1 MLINVCFLPAALALF
16 TFVWLASK
24 IVGMNTDKAAPEGEG
39 PGTEEP
45 AAKYLDVLQH
55 GPGGA
60 AEAKE
65 AQKALRHAYMKAFG
79 QRAKL
84 ARGSREVSEVAAA
97 IGVHRNTIWNIE
109 RGETL
114 PDVFELQ
121 LMAKVYGVAPESLA
135 GECPSGNAGPM
146 PSAPR
151 SVEALELGAYIY
163 VPHFDVSVSAGPG
176 AFHSIERVIAM
187 RPFDAGYIRGDLGIQ
202 HHALALCTVIGRSA
216 LPELKPR
223 DTVMVDLRDRS
234 VAQEGLHV
242 VRLDDALML
251 KKLQRLPGKVLR
263 VSSSNQEYEPFE
275 ISGFEESQRDFE
287 VIGRVRWSG
296 VTYH

>member
-1 MLINVCFLPAALALF
+1 MRF
-16 TFVWLASK
+16 FVAGPK
-24 IVGMNTDKAAPEGEG
+24 IVGMNTDKAAPDGDQPEAG
-39 PGTEEP
+39 EP

-55 GPGGA
+55 GPGSGA
-60 AEAKE
+60 EIKE
-65 AQKALRHAYMKAFG
+65 AQKALRQAYMRGFG

-84 ARGSREVSEVAAA
+84 ARGSLEVSEVAAA

-121 LMAKVYGVAPESLA
+121 LLARVYGVAPETLV
-135 GECPSGNAGPM
+135 GEYPGGSTGPM
-146 PSAPR
+146 PTAPR
-151 SVEALELGAYIY
+151 SVQALELGAYIY

-176 AFHSIERVIAM
+176 AFQAIERVIAM
-187 RPFDAGYIRGDLGIQ
+187 RPFDAGFIRGDLGIQ
-202 HHALALCTVIGRSA
+202 HNALALCTVIGHSA

-234 VAQEGLHV
+234 VAHEGLHV
-242 VRLDDALML
+242 VRLDDALIL

-263 VSSSNQEYEPFE
+263 VSSSNPDYAPFE
-275 ISGFEESQRDFE
+275 ITGFEESQRDFE

-296 VTYH
+296 VTYY

>member
-1 MLINVCFLPAALALF
+1 L
-16 TFVWLASK
+16 WLGYK
-24 IVGMNTDKAAPEGEG
+24 IVGMNTDGAAPADEGQEVN
-39 PGTEEP
+39 EP
-45 AAKYLDVLQH
+45 AAKYLAVLQH
-55 GPGGA
+55 GPGSA

-65 AQKALRHAYMKAFG
+65 AQKALRQAYMKAFG

-202 HHALALCTVIGRSA
+202 HNALALCTVIGRSA

-242 VRLDDALML
+242 VRLDDALIL

>member
-1 MLINVCFLPAALALF
+1 M
-16 TFVWLASK
+16 WLDAK
-24 IVGMNTDKAAPEGEG
+24 IVGMNTDAAALQGDAPEL
-39 PGTEEP
+39 TEP
-45 AAKYLDVLQH
+45 AAKYLDVVN
-55 GPGGA
+55 GPGDIA
-60 AEAKE
+60 YVKQAI
-65 AQKALRHAYMKAFG
+65 KAIRHTYMKAFG

-84 ARGSREVSEVAAA
+84 ARGSMEVSEAALA

-109 RGETL
+109 RGDTL
-114 PDVFELQ
+114 PDAFELQ
-121 LMAKVYGVAPESLA
+121 LMAKVYRVAVDALVGDYSA
-135 GECPSGNAGPM
+135 GHSGPSAA
-146 PSAPR
+146 APR
-151 SVEALELGAYIY
+151 SVRALEMGPYIY
-163 VPHFDVSVSAGPG
+163 VPHFDITVSAGPG
-176 AFHSIERVIAM
+176 SFHNLESVIAM
-187 RPFDAGYIRGDLGIQ
+187 RPFDVGFIRGDLGIQ
-202 HHALALCTVIGRSA
+202 HEEIAMCTVIGRSA

-223 DTVMVDLRDRS
+223 DTVMLDLRDRS

-275 ISGFEESQRDFE
+275 ISTVEESQRDFE

>member
-1 MLINVCFLPAALALF
+1 
-16 TFVWLASK
+16 
-24 IVGMNTDKAAPEGEG
+24 MNTDKAAPEGEG
-39 PGTEEP
+39 PDATEP
-45 AAKYLDVLQH
+45 AAKYLEVLQH
-55 GPGGA
+55 GPGSA
-60 AEAKE
+60 DDVKK
-65 AQKALRHAYMKAFG
+65 AQKALRQTYMRAFG

-84 ARGSREVSEVAAA
+84 ARGSMEVSEAAAA

-109 RGETL
+109 RGDTL
-114 PDVFELQ
+114 PDAFELR
-121 LMAKVYGVAPESLA
+121 LMATVYGVAVDSLVGDRA
-135 GECPSGNAGPM
+135 GGSAGPSGG
-146 PSAPR
+146 APR
-151 SVEALELGAYIY
+151 SVEALELGPYIY

-187 RPFDAGYIRGDLGIQ
+187 RPFDAGFIRGDLGIQ
-202 HHALALCTVIGRSA
+202 HNALALCTVIGRSA
-216 LPELKPR
+216 LPEIKPR
-223 DTVMVDLRDRS
+223 DTVLVDLRDRS

-242 VRLDDALML
+242 VRLDDALIL

-275 ISGFEESQRDFE
+275 ITGFEESQRDFE

>member
-1 MLINVCFLPAALALF
+1 LLLLFVCFSPAGLALF
-16 TFVWLASK
+16 PILWLGSK
-24 IVGMNTDKAAPEGEG
+24 IVGMNTDATAPEEEG
-39 PGTEEP
+39 CEAKEP
-45 AAKYLDVLQH
+45 AAKYLAVLQH
-55 GPGGA
+55 GPGSA
-60 AEAKE
+60 AEVKQ

-84 ARGSREVSEVAAA
+84 ARGSMEVSEAAAA

-109 RGETL
+109 RGDTL
-114 PDVFELQ
+114 PDTFELQ
-121 LMAKVYGVAPESLA
+121 LMAKVYGVAAQSLV
-135 GECPSGNAGPM
+135 GECPVGPAGP
-146 PSAPR
+146 PGGAPR
-151 SVEALELGAYIY
+151 SVRAIEMGQYIY
-163 VPHFDVSVSAGPG
+163 VPHFDITVSAGPG
-176 AFHSIERVIAM
+176 SFHNIEHVIAM
-187 RPFDAGYIRGDLGIQ
+187 RPFDAGFIRGDLGIQ
-202 HHALALCTVIGRSA
+202 HDEIAMCTVVGRSA

-223 DTVMVDLRDRS
+223 DTIMVDLRDRS

-242 VRLDDALML
+242 VRLDDALIL

-275 ISGFEESQRDFE
+275 ISGEESQRDFE